1 VSTVA
6 IVVIVVAA
14 VLIVFFVGGL
24 VVSRR
29 RATEPGL
36 DERIAAADR
45 ALEHARAVDRG
56 WERSHLERAALD
68 ALAAD
73 RPDTQWERVA
83 LILVDDRPGVEDDRC
98 HLIATGPTGEARV
111 VLARRTGG
119 EWFAE
124 QIT

>member
-1 VSTVA
+1 MSTIAV
-6 IVVIVVAA
+6 IVIVVAA
-14 VLIVFFVGGL
+14 VLVVFFAGGF

-36 DERIAAADR
+36 DERIAEADR
-45 ALEHARAVDRG
+45 ALEHARAADRG

-73 RPDTQWERVA
+73 RPGTAWKRVA
-83 LILVDDRPGVEDDRC
+83 LVLVDDRPGVADDRC
-98 HLIATGPTGEARV
+98 HLIASGPAGEARV
-111 VLARRTGG
+111 VLARRADG

-124 QIT
+124 QIS